1 MTDHD
6 YIYYQNIH
14 YNNTTKNLDSQYL
27 TSLNPALLDS
37 QNNYSVAVNKFKI
50 SDLSTV
56 PIGFNIPFNQWEVA
70 LKYNGVSD
78 IELVPQIGSS
88 EQQKNILFTLD
99 ADIVYTYTYTN
110 NGSVL
115 TSLQTIELSNSP
127 TGCLFVVSDS
137 TENIYVAT
145 STNLFA
151 YDPTGELLESYSFTD
166 IQHLS
171 IAKNDLIFV
180 CDSDTISVMTYQ
192 NNQFNLVHTIT
203 KDNTGAPFSGLTAC
217 IYDSSALLG
226 SIYYNLVQIASFD
239 NGYNVL
245 DSHYYNNVV
254 NLQNP
259 TQIGKIAYAIENTEN
274 PIVTGDIVCN
284 LDTTTNT
291 IQLFTNYNVP
301 VSSFT
306 PSEILLYAFYDSI
319 NSVFYGVNSQRIYAF
334 DTDPLGTYI
343 SEYTVLNLTNAYF
356 YKDTLITCENGEY
369 GIVNMYQWDNE
380 NDNIFPT
387 RTIRVNAH
395 NEQFNNCNAVS
406 TDGVSLVIAYNENQI
421 TTYMYSTLT
430 PINDFTLENIKRIED
445 IAVDNLNGFIYIT
458 EDDYQPSLL
467 LNTMPTYAGT
477 GNNFDP
483 NVNFYNYN
491 TKQPAT
497 LAPATMLGLMSIAP
511 SQTYIFGSGFTTS
524 APYVDVQVAT
534 ATVPELF
541 TLTSG
546 FGPYATYEG
555 DRPFFITNIFNG
567 DSIINL
573 GLSIRGNGTS
583 NMFIDLQT
591 QEADNEWRVVMS
603 DIFVFPTDTP
613 EFPYSANPYQLIVN
627 PFNNL
632 MYLLT
637 SITYSTASPSVQMF
651 VSSGAPTFL
660 ETEPYIDMTGITWTQ
675 MASIPNL
682 ISGMTFDQYRNN
694 VVYYTLGNNDGIVYT
709 GNVTGTSIINQEVF
723 IDDSSQKFYGYLLI
737 PNKNIYNAGAPQ
749 TNLYQL
755 SLTEGTAIKQ
765 KQININNNMTFDVPN
780 RQILVSYDSG
790 INIYDTTLNQIDNI
804 PIATGGVISLGY
816 IQYVSRLLQIDLTST
831 TFNITNTFEFR
842 DTHLNA
848 LSRNATNN
856 LVLCATDDTAQL
868 VFFDSNNLIPK
879 YSTALSNNLWIFSES
894 LNVGIGN
901 PNLQVYSLN
910 DYVSA
915 INETLN
921 TCLQNIRRTD
931 PSIRVDTPFFELN
944 RSNGLLTLYYD
955 SEFTQNNYGIY
966 LGKKLY
972 QFFKFSITPST
983 DPALQQLNKILL
995 TPSVSGQEIT
1005 DITQTNLSLYQLNQL
1020 DKLVLETS
1028 LDIFSDVTGG
1038 DQRSLNIFTEF
1049 DIDTSNPVTMYN
1061 DGSLLYS
1068 AVLLRNYSMISTN
1081 KLQQIQYSMW
1091 YQFKNGERY
1100 KFYISPNNNISLKL
1114 QFTRIV

>member
-50 SDLSTV
+50 SDMSTIPV
-56 PIGFNIPFNQWEVA
+56 GFNIPFNQWEVA

-78 IELVPQIGSS
+78 IELVPQIGST
-88 EQQKNILFTLD
+88 EQQKNVLFTLNN
-99 ADIVYTYTYTN
+99 DIVYTYTYTN

-137 TENIYVAT
+137 AENIYVAT
-145 STNLFA
+145 STNLYA

-180 CDSDTISVMTYQ
+180 CDSDIVNVMTYQ

-203 KDNTGAPFSGLTAC
+203 KDNTGAIITGLTAC
-217 IYDSSALLG
+217 VYDSSAQTG
-226 SIYYNLVQIASFD
+226 SFYYNDVQIAIFD
-239 NGYNVL
+239 NGFNVL
-245 DSHYYNNVV
+245 NSHFYNNVI

-259 TQIGKIAYAIENTEN
+259 TQIGKMAYAIENTEN
-274 PIVTGDIVCN
+274 PIVTGDLVCS
-284 LDTTTNT
+284 LNT
-291 IQLFTNYNVP
+291 QNNIIQLLTNFNEQ
-301 VSSFT
+301 VSTFT
-306 PSEILLYAFYDSI
+306 PEPTLMFAFYDSI
-319 NSVFYGVNSQRIYAF
+319 NLLFYGVNSSYIYVF
-334 DTDPLGTYI
+334 DTDPLGTFKTQYAV
-343 SEYTVLNLTNAYF
+343 TNLTNAYF
-356 YKDTLITCENGEY
+356 YKDTLITCENGEK
-369 GIVNMYQWDNE
+369 GIINMYQWDPENE
-380 NDNIFPT
+380 NIFPT
-387 RTIRVNAH
+387 RSIRVNAH

-406 TDGVSLVIAYNENQI
+406 TDGVSLVIAYNENQV
-421 TTYMYSTLT
+421 TSYMYSTLT
-430 PINDFTLENIKRIED
+430 PINDFTLENVKRIED
-445 IAVDNLNGFIYIT
+445 IAVDNLNDFIYIT

-467 LNTMPTYAGT
+467 LNTLQTYAGT
-477 GNNFDP
+477 GNFDP
-483 NVNFYNYN
+483 IVSFYNYN
-491 TKQPAT
+491 TKQPQT
-497 LAPATMLGLMSIAP
+497 LYPTTMGRGSSYAP
-511 SQTYIFGSGFTTS
+511 SENYIFS
-524 APYVDVQVAT
+524 ASVGYPLDVQVAT
-534 ATVPELF
+534 ATIQNLF
-541 TLTSG
+541 TLNTG
-546 FGPYATYEG
+546 FGPYATFT
-555 DRPFFITNIFNG
+555 DAKPIFITNIFNG
-567 DSIINL
+567 NNNVNL
-573 GLSIRGNGTS
+573 GLSINGNGTP
-583 NMFIDLQT
+583 NMTVDLQA
-591 QEADNEWRVVMS
+591 QQIDNTWRVVMEN
-603 DIFVFPTDTP
+603 IYAFPVDTP
-613 EFPYSANPYQLIVN
+613 EDPYYADPIQLIIN

-632 MYLLT
+632 MYLLIST
-637 SITYSTASPSVQMF
+637 NYSTATPSVQMF
-651 VSSGAPTFL
+651 VTSKAPTFL
-660 ETEPYIDMTGITWTQ
+660 ENEPYIDMTGITWSE
-675 MASIPNL
+675 MASIPEL

-709 GNVTGTSIINQEVF
+709 GYVSGTSIINQQVYIE
-723 IDDSSQKFYGYLLI
+723 DPNNKYYGYLLI
-737 PNKNIYNAGAPQ
+737 PNKNIYNAGPPT

-755 SLTEGTAIKQ
+755 NLSDGSIVKK
-765 KQININNNMTFDVPN
+765 KQININNNMTYDVPN
-780 RQILVSYDSG
+780 YQLIISYDDN
-790 INIYDTTLNQIDNI
+790 IVIYDKNLNITNSYNI
-804 PIATGGVISLGY
+804 TNCGVVSLGY
-816 IQYVSRLLQIDLTST
+816 IQYVSRILQIDLTSP
-831 TFNITNTFEFR
+831 TFNFSNIYEFR
-842 DTHLNA
+842 NTHLNG

-856 LVLCATDDTAQL
+856 LVLCATDETQQL
-868 VFFDSNNLIPK
+868 VFFDSNNLISK
-879 YSTALSNNLWIFSES
+879 YSTTLNNNLWIFSES
-894 LNVGIGN
+894 LNLGIGN
-901 PNLQVYSLN
+901 SNLQIYNLN

-921 TCLQNIRRTD
+921 TCLQNIKKSD
-931 PSIRVDTPFFELN
+931 PSITVEAPFFELN

-955 SEFTQNNYGIY
+955 NEFTNSNYGVY

-972 QFFKFSITPST
+972 QFFKFSIIPSS

-995 TPSVSGQEIT
+995 TPSVTGQGIT

-1020 DKLVLETS
+1020 DKLILETS

-1049 DIDTSNPVTMYN
+1049 DIDTSDPVTMYN

-1114 QFTRIV
+1114 QFTRII

>member
-14 YNNTTKNLDSQYL
+14 YNSTTKNLDSQYL

-50 SDLSTV
+50 SDMSTV
-56 PIGFNIPFNQWEVA
+56 PVGFNIPFNQWEVA
-70 LKYNGVSD
+70 LKYNGISD
-78 IELVPQIGSS
+78 VELVPQIGSS
-88 EQQKNILFTLD
+88 EQQKNILFTLNNN
-99 ADIVYTYTYTN
+99 IVYTYTYTN

-137 TENIYVAT
+137 TENLYVAT
-145 STNLFA
+145 STNLYA
-151 YDPTGELLESYSFTD
+151 YDPTGELLESFSFVD

-171 IAKNDLIFV
+171 IAKNDLLFV
-180 CDSDTISVMTYQ
+180 CDSDTISVLTYQ

-203 KDNTGAPFSGLTAC
+203 KDNTGAPLSGLTAC
-217 IYDSSALLG
+217 IYDSSAQLG

-259 TQIGKIAYAIENTEN
+259 TQIGKVAYAIENTEN
-274 PIVTGDIVCN
+274 PIVTGDIVCS
-284 LDTTTNT
+284 LDTATNT
-291 IQLFTNYNVP
+291 IQLFTNYNTLL
-301 VSSFT
+301 SSFT

-319 NSVFYGVNSQRIYAF
+319 NSIFYGINSQRIYAF

-343 SEYTVLNLTNAYF
+343 SEYTVSNLTNAYF
-356 YKDTLITCENGEY
+356 YKDTLITCENGGN

-387 RTIRVNAH
+387 RSIRVNAH

-430 PINDFTLENIKRIED
+430 PINDFTLGSIKRIED
-445 IAVDNLNGFIYIT
+445 IAVDNLNDFIYIT

-467 LNTMPTYAGT
+467 LNTQESYT
-477 GNNFDP
+477 GPANFNP
-483 NVNFYNYN
+483 NLNIYNYN
-491 TKQPAT
+491 TKQSQT
-497 LAPATMLGLMSIAP
+497 LYPATMGLSSSIAP
-511 SQTYIFGSGFTTS
+511 SQNYIFTASCAF
-524 APYVDVQVAT
+524 PIDVQVAS
-534 ATVPELF
+534 ATIPELF
-541 TLTSG
+541 TLNSG
-546 FGPYATYEG
+546 FGPYATFT
-555 DRPFFITNIFNG
+555 DSRPVFLTNIFN
-567 DSIINL
+567 DNMVVNL
-573 GLSIRGNGTS
+573 GLSISSDVDDNYYV
-583 NMFIDLQT
+583 DLQA
-591 QEADNEWRVVMS
+591 QENDNVWRVVMPH
-603 DIFVFPTDTP
+603 IYTYPVGTP
-613 EFPYSANPYQLIVN
+613 EFPYNYNPLQLIVN

-632 MYLLT
+632 MYLLV
-637 SITYSTASPSVQMF
+637 SSNYSTGSPSVKMY
-651 VSSGAPTFL
+651 VTSGAPTFS

-675 MASIPNL
+675 MTSIPNL

-694 VVYYTLGNNDGIVYT
+694 VIYYTLGNNDGIVYT
-709 GNVTGTSIINQEVF
+709 GSISGTTIINGQIYIE
-723 IDDSSQKFYGYLLI
+723 DPNQKYYGYLLI
-737 PNKNIYNAGAPQ
+737 PNKNIYNAGSPQ

-755 SLTEGTAIKQ
+755 NLTEGTVIKQ
-765 KQININNNMTFDVPN
+765 KQILINNNMTFDVPN
-780 RQILVSYDSG
+780 RQVIVSYDTG
-790 INIYDTTLNQIDNI
+790 INIYDSTLNQINNFA
-804 PIATGGVISLGY
+804 IANCGVVSLGY

-831 TFNITNTFEFR
+831 TFNITNTYEFR
-842 DTHLNA
+842 NTHLNA

-894 LNVGIGN
+894 LNIGIGN
-901 PNLQVYSLN
+901 PNLQVYNLN

-921 TCLQNIRRTD
+921 TCLQNIKKSN
-931 PSIRVDTPFFELN
+931 PSITVDAPFFELN

-955 SEFTQNNYGIY
+955 SEFTNTNYGIY

-972 QFFKFSITPST
+972 QFFKFSTTPST
-983 DPALQQLNKILL
+983 DPALQQLNKLLL
-995 TPSVSGQEIT
+995 TPSVTGQGIT

-1020 DKLVLETS
+1020 DKLILETS

-1038 DQRSLNIFTEF
+1038 DQTSLNIFTEF

-1081 KLQQIQYSMW
+1081 KLQSIQYSMW
-1091 YQFKNGERY
+1091 YQFKNGIRY

>member
-14 YNNTTKNLDSQYL
+14 YNSTTKNLDSQYL

-50 SDLSTV
+50 SDMSTV
-56 PIGFNIPFNQWEVA
+56 PVGFNIPFNQWEVA

-88 EQQKNILFTLD
+88 EQQKNILFTLNN
-99 ADIVYTYTYTN
+99 DIVYTYTYTN

-127 TGCLFVVSDS
+127 SECLFVVSDS
-137 TENIYVAT
+137 TENLYVAT
-145 STNLFA
+145 STNLYA
-151 YDPTGELLESYSFTD
+151 YDPTGELLESYSFVD

-171 IAKNDLIFV
+171 IAKNDLLFV
-180 CDSDTISVMTYQ
+180 CDSDTITILTYQ

-203 KDNTGAPFSGLTAC
+203 KDNTGAPLSGLTAC
-217 IYDSSALLG
+217 IYDSSAQLG

-259 TQIGKIAYAIENTEN
+259 TQIGKVAYAIENTEN
-274 PIVTGDIVCN
+274 PIVTGDIVCS
-284 LDTTTNT
+284 LDTATNT
-291 IQLFTNYNVP
+291 IQLFTNYNTP

-319 NSVFYGVNSQRIYAF
+319 NSIFYGVTSIRIYAF

-343 SEYTVLNLTNAYF
+343 SEYTVSNLTNAYF
-356 YKDTLITCENGEY
+356 YKDTLITCENGGN
-369 GIVNMYQWDNE
+369 GIVNMYQWDDE

-387 RTIRVNAH
+387 RSIRVNAH
-395 NEQFNNCNAVS
+395 NDPFNNCNAVS

-421 TTYMYSTLT
+421 TTYNYSTLT
-430 PINDFTLENIKRIED
+430 PINDFTLSSIKRIED
-445 IAVDNLNGFIYIT
+445 IAIDNLNGFIYIT

-467 LNTMPTYAGT
+467 LNTEVTYAGT
-477 GNNFDP
+477 GNNFDS
-483 NVNFYNYN
+483 NLDIYNYN
-491 TKQPAT
+491 TKQSQT
-497 LAPATMLGLMSIAP
+497 LSPTTMGQSSSIAP
-511 SQTYIFGSGFTTS
+511 SQEYIFTAANAF
-524 APYVDVQVAT
+524 PLDVQVAT
-534 ATVPELF
+534 ATIPQLF
-541 TLTSG
+541 TLETG
-546 FGPYATYEG
+546 YVPYATFT
-555 DRPFFITNIFNG
+555 DSRPVFITNIFN
-567 DSIINL
+567 DNTIVNL
-573 GLSIRGNGTS
+573 GLSISGNGTM
-583 NMFIDLQT
+583 NMNIDLQA
-591 QEADNEWRVVMS
+591 QEADNVWRVVMPN
-603 DIFVFPTDTP
+603 IYAFPSGYP
-613 EFPYSANPYQLIVN
+613 EDPYDANPIQLIVN

-632 MYLLT
+632 MYLLV
-637 SITYSTASPSVQMF
+637 SQTYSTASPSVQMY
-651 VSSGAPTFL
+651 VTSNAPAFL
-660 ETEPYIDMTGITWTQ
+660 ETEPYLDMSGITWTQ
-675 MASIPNL
+675 MTSIPNL

-694 VVYYTLGNNDGIVYT
+694 VIYYTLGNNDGIVYT
-709 GNVTGTSIINQEVF
+709 GSISGTTIINSEVY
-723 IDDSSQKFYGYLLI
+723 IEDPNQKYYGYLLI

-755 SLTEGTAIKQ
+755 NLTEGTVIKQ
-765 KQININNNMTFDVPN
+765 KQILINNNMTFDVPN
-780 RQILVSYDSG
+780 RQVIVSYDTG
-790 INIYDTTLNQIDNI
+790 LNIYDSTLNQINNI
-804 PIATGGVISLGY
+804 IIPNCGVVSLGY

-831 TFNITNTFEFR
+831 TFNIINTFEFR
-842 DTHLNA
+842 DTYLNA

-901 PNLQVYSLN
+901 PNLQVYNLN

-921 TCLQNIRRTD
+921 TCLQNIKKSD
-931 PSIRVDTPFFELN
+931 PSITVEAPFFELN

-955 SEFTQNNYGIY
+955 NEFTNTNYGIY

-972 QFFKFSITPST
+972 QFFKFSTTPST
-983 DPALQQLNKILL
+983 DPALQQLNKLLL
-995 TPSVSGQEIT
+995 TPSITGQGIT

-1020 DKLVLETS
+1020 DKLILETS

-1081 KLQQIQYSMW
+1081 KLQNIQYSMW
-1091 YQFKNGERY
+1091 YQFKNGVRY